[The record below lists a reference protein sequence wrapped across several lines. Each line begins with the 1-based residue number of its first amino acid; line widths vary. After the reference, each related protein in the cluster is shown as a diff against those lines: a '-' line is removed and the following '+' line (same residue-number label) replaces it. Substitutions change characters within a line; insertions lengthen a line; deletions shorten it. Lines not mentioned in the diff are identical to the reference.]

1 MMAKI
6 SALLISGFLLL
17 IPVSGIAQVNS
28 EFQIANRL
36 FQQQRYEEALPFF
49 QRINRQEPEMFLFF
63 DRLIDCHIQLKQYD
77 IAIELANENIEKRIN
92 APQVNIV
99 LGELYYLK
107 EDTTRAF
114 QIWERNLEIYSTQL
128 QLYLNTANAMI
139 DRRAYLKAID
149 VYRKGRQ
156 VFNNDQL
163 FVADIPNAYMQAGKY
178 EEAIA
183 EWLILVKKNPQQSS
197 GIQRMLMRYNDPLLY
212 DIAVLELEDQ
222 LAELSS
228 DHASYRPF
236 YELQIWL
243 LLENQLFRRAFATA
257 KEYEERTSNYNYSLF
272 NVGKTLTEN
281 NEFEMALQAFD
292 YYSESSFGEIKWRA
306 NEEKANTYTLWAKYL
321 DDYSLDFFN
330 QKDSLFN
337 TAMAILDGITEETRN
352 YSRIKQ
358 VYLKQAEIALDFV
371 FDKELATIAI
381 DRLKNLQGSEDSPE
395 SNYLDGRLY
404 LADKE
409 FTSARI
415 SFTRSNKQTEV
426 GDLAEKTRYFLALTD
441 FYAGD
446 FEFAQIQLKSLGRQ
460 NTSFYAN
467 DALELRLWLQKG
479 IKADTTG
486 EALQEFATA
495 HFNLNTG
502 KRQEATNQLL
512 AIVQDDVPG
521 VFVDDAYLMLSDLP
535 EMKTDSYIASLSTYV
550 QESPYLSQRE
560 EFLWEIAKLA
570 DELYSSLEEADKELD
585 TEEKV
590 FTNIEESIN
599 ITLEKVIEAYEVII
613 LEYPQGFYAPYAR
626 KRLSELPKPNS

>member
-1 MMAKI
+1 MTKF
-6 SALLISGFLLL
+6 SALLFLCVLLL
-17 IPVSGIAQVNS
+17 IPVSGIAQVNT

-36 FQQQRYEEALPFF
+36 YQQQRYEDALPFF
-49 QRINRQEPEMFLFF
+49 QRINQQDPTMFLFF

-77 IAIELANENIEKRIN
+77 TAIQLAEENVRKQIN
-92 APQVNIV
+92 APQVNVI

-107 EDTTRAF
+107 EDTARAF
-114 QIWERNLEIYSTQL
+114 QIWERNLQLYSTQL

-139 DRRAYLKAID
+139 DRRAYLKAIE

-222 LAELSS
+222 LADLAS
-228 DHASYRPF
+228 DHASYRPL

-243 LLENQLFRRAFATA
+243 LLENELFRRAFASA
-257 KEYEERTSNYNYSLF
+257 KEFEERTSNYNYSLF
-272 NVGKTLTEN
+272 NVGTKLAEN
-281 NEFEMALQAFD
+281 NEFELALQAFE
-292 YYSESSFGEIKWRA
+292 YYAESSFGEIKWRA

-321 DDYSLDFFN
+321 DDYNLDFSD
-330 QKDSLFN
+330 QKDSLYN
-337 TAMAILDGITEETRN
+337 TAMIILEGITSETRN
-352 YSRIKQ
+352 YSRIQ
-358 VYLKQAEIALDFV
+358 RVYLKQAEIALDFV
-371 FDKELATIAI
+371 FDKELAALATE
-381 DRLKNLQGSEDSPE
+381 RLKSVQAQEETPE

-415 SFTRSNKQTEV
+415 SFTRANKNTEV

-467 DALELRLWLQKG
+467 DALELRLWLQEG

-486 EALQEFATA
+486 EALGEFADA
-495 HFNLNTG
+495 HFNLYTG
-502 KRQEATNQLL
+502 NREMATEQLL
-512 AIVQDDVPG
+512 AITQNDIPG
-521 VFVDDAYLMLSDLP
+521 VFIDNAYLMLSKIP
-535 EMKTDSYIASLSTYV
+535 EMRTEEYISDLSEFIESAPYV
-550 QESPYLSQRE
+550 SQRE
-560 EFLWEIAKLA
+560 EFLWQIGKLY
-570 DELYSSLEEADKELD
+570 DGIYSENGKNE
-585 TEEKV
+585 V
-590 FTNIEESIN
+590 
-599 ITLEKVIEAYEVII
+599 TLRKLVDVYERII

-626 KRLSELPKPNS
+626 QRLASLPKPNS

>member
-1 MMAKI
+1 MAKL
-6 SALLISGFLLL
+6 STLLFLVLLL
-17 IPVSGIAQVNS
+17 VIPTSGIAQVNT

-36 FQQQRYEEALPFF
+36 YQQQRYEEALPFF
-49 QRINRQEPEMFLFF
+49 QRINQQEPDMFLFF
-63 DRLIDCHIQLKQYD
+63 DRLIDCHVQLKQYD
-77 IAIELANENIEKRIN
+77 IAIELAEENIRKQIN
-92 APQVNIV
+92 SPQVNV
-99 LGELYYLK
+99 LLGELYYLQ

-114 QIWERNLEIYSTQL
+114 EIWERNLEIYSNQL

-139 DRRAYLKAID
+139 DRRAYLKAIE
-149 VYRKGRQ
+149 VYRKGRL

-183 EWLILVKKNPQQSS
+183 EWLILVRKNPQQSS
-197 GIQRMLMRYNDPLLY
+197 GIQRMLMRYNDPLLF

-228 DHASYRPF
+228 DHESYRPF

-243 LLENQLFRRAFATA
+243 LLENELYRRAFASA
-257 KEYEERTSNYNYSLF
+257 KEFEERTSNYNYSLF
-272 NVGKTLTEN
+272 NVGSKLAEN
-281 NEFEMALQAFD
+281 NEFELALQAFD

-321 DDYSLDFFN
+321 DDYSLDFSN

-337 TAMAILDGITEETRN
+337 MAMTLLDGITSETRN
-352 YSRIKQ
+352 YSRIER

-371 FDKELATIAI
+371 FDKELAALATE
-381 DRLKNLQGSEDSPE
+381 RLKNIRGSEDSPE
-395 SNYLDGRLY
+395 SNYLDGRLF
-404 LADKE
+404 LAEKE

-415 SFTRSNKQTEV
+415 SFTRANKKTEV

-467 DALELRLWLQKG
+467 DALELRLWLQEG

-486 EALQEFATA
+486 EALQEFAAA
-495 HFNLNTG
+495 HFNLYTG
-502 KRQEATNQLL
+502 QREEATEQLL
-512 AIVQDDVPG
+512 AIAQNDVPG
-521 VFVDDAYLMLSDLP
+521 VFIDNAYLMLSKIP
-535 EMKTDSYIASLSTYV
+535 EMKTEEYISDLAEFVESTPSV
-550 QESPYLSQRE
+550 SQRE
-560 EFLWEIAKLA
+560 EFLWQIGKLY
-570 DELYSSLEEADKELD
+570 DGIYVENGGNE
-585 TEEKV
+585 V
-590 FTNIEESIN
+590 
-599 ITLEKVIEAYEVII
+599 TLRKLVNVYERII

-626 KRLSELPKPNS
+626 KRLTELPKPNS